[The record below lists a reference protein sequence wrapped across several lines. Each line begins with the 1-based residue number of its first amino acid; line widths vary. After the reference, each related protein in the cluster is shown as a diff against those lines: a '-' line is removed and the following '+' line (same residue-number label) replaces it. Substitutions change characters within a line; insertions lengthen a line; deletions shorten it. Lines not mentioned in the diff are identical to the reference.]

1 MTDHPIR
8 ITIDY
13 SDRDA
18 CYLATCKVGDY
29 PGHQVY
35 MEHGQ
40 TQIEA
45 LNNIAYAMA
54 EVLKADEAEL
64 VGLNPEEPVD
74 FETPFSMGGA

>member
-1 MTDHPIR
+1 MTDQPIY

-13 SDRDA
+13 SDHDA
-18 CYLATCKVGDY
+18 CYMATCKVGKY

-64 VGLNPEEPVD
+64 AGL
-74 FETPFSMGGA
+74 TPGEDPSWA